1 MKKIIWQ
8 WKEMLYRWWCQ
19 TNCLNLGE
27 IPTWT
32 LKGLIS
38 GGIPRD
44 HSEISAFILWF
55 WKGRMFFR
63 KCNLHS
69 WASQTAQWE
78 RTHLP
83 MQRQGRCGF
92 DPWVGKRPWERKW
105 KPTPVFLPGEF
116 HGERSLVGYTPWNW
130 ERVKQD
136 WVRRPLSLGSLLE
149 LPRWPFGGARWFQMD
164 IS

>member
-8 WKEMLYRWWCQ
+8 WKEMLYRSWCQ

-27 IPTWT
+27 IPNWT

-116 HGERSLVGYTPWNW
+116 HGQRSLVGYSLWGRKESDTTDGLTLWCV
-130 ERVKQD
+130 EITQTVSGF
-136 WVRRPLSLGSLLE
+136 LSE
-149 LPRWPFGGARWFQMD
+149 EIPPRLVVH
-164 IS
+164 